1 MHKLSDKF
9 VDMKFIIVSED
20 MCLLLCPIVESEEYL
35 IVIGDNCELNNIVNI
50 EY

>member
-20 MCLLLCPIVESEEYL
+20 MCLLLWPIIETEEYWT
-35 IVIGDNCELNNIVNI
+35 VIGDHCELSNILNI
-50 EY
+50 K